1 MENNSDDSPVNGAW
15 IAPSHM
21 NTYVAAASGD
31 RSRAL
36 TIARWDRQLA
46 LALFADLAVLEPALR
61 NSMNEQL
68 TRRWGTR
75 WYASQE
81 VHLDDRTSR
90 QLSEAWARTAARKH
104 PDDVIAR
111 CMFGFW
117 RGLLDRGDHVG
128 RQPRRVRCRYDELW
142 RGVLDRAFPGGRAQ
156 ALRDGQR
163 WQRGYALAVVSRV
176 NELRN
181 RVAHHEPLFTGV
193 PAAGQLIRRSVQ
205 SSHGD
210 CLRLAAMLDRDL
222 HTFLLST
229 STVPALLSSPPC
241 ALGGR

>member
-1 MENNSDDSPVNGAW
+1 MENISDDSPVNGAW

-21 NTYVAAASGD
+21 NIYVAAASGD
-31 RSRAL
+31 RSQAL

-81 VHLDDRTSR
+81 VHLD
-90 QLSEAWARTAARKH
+90 
-104 PDDVIAR
+104 
-111 CMFGFW
+111 
-117 RGLLDRGDHVG
+117 
-128 RQPRRVRCRYDELW
+128 ELW

-163 WQRGYALAVVSRV
+163 WQRGYALAVVGRV

-193 PAAGQLIRRSVQ
+193 SLAGQLIRQSVQ

-229 STVPALLSSPPC
+229 SAVPALLSSPPC